1 MAKNRPDTILLVED
15 DRIVALAE
23 TRLLE
28 NHGYRVLAAGT
39 GEEAVRVARSKAEV
53 DMALVDIEL
62 GRGIDGP
69 ETAKRLLQARS
80 IPIVFLTGYIEQTVV
95 KRVADITHYG
105 YVVKDTGDF
114 VLLQTIEMAYRLFDS
129 QRRART
135 EKENLRVT
143 LESVSEAVI
152 TTSGDTTILSCN
164 SGVTTHFGYKQEELL
179 GKRISHICPHE
190 RLEEEQRLVQRARKT
205 GSARLAQTE
214 RRSREGT
221 RVPVEVSFTLRRDAD
236 GDGIGFVVVL
246 RDLTPRLEVERRLR
260 NQREAMQS
268 LVGHLQ
274 DEREQ
279 QSSYIAREVHDEL
292 GQALSSLEMHLT
304 ILEED
309 MRKCPYPRK
318 EALETVGQIRT
329 IIQRTTDR
337 TRQIVRNLRP
347 DFLER
352 EGIAEA
358 LRDLVDQAALPA
370 GTDVE
375 FECSIP
381 SIGPDRDLSLVLY
394 RIVQEAL
401 TNAAK
406 HAHASKIEVRIHGD
420 AQAIN
425 INVVDDGVGFELDAY
440 PAGRCFGLLGM
451 EERARSVGGTFE
463 VETRPNEGT
472 MVTARI
478 PLRVDR

>member
-1 MAKNRPDTILLVED
+1 
-15 DRIVALAE
+15 
-23 TRLLE
+23 
-28 NHGYRVLAAGT
+28 
-39 GEEAVRVARSKAEV
+39 
-53 DMALVDIEL
+53 
-62 GRGIDGP
+62 
-69 ETAKRLLQARS
+69 
-80 IPIVFLTGYIEQTVV
+80 
-95 KRVADITHYG
+95 
-105 YVVKDTGDF
+105 
-114 VLLQTIEMAYRLFDS
+114 
-129 QRRART
+129 
-135 EKENLRVT
+135 
-143 LESVSEAVI
+143 
-152 TTSGDTTILSCN
+152 
-164 SGVTTHFGYKQEELL
+164 
-179 GKRISHICPHE
+179 
-190 RLEEEQRLVQRARKT
+190 
-205 GSARLAQTE
+205 
-214 RRSREGT
+214 
-221 RVPVEVSFTLRRDAD
+221 
-236 GDGIGFVVVL
+236 
-246 RDLTPRLEVERRLR
+246 
-260 NQREAMQS
+260 
-268 LVGHLQ
+268 
-274 DEREQ
+274 
-279 QSSYIAREVHDEL
+279 
-292 GQALSSLEMHLT
+292 MHLT

-318 EALETVGQIRT
+318 EALETVDQIRT

-401 TNAAK
+401 TNAVK